1 MHCNVHLLHIP
12 KQKQVGILL
21 LLHFETSGSCL
32 QSIYSLVCIKYIYTK
47 LFSWFSIV
55 RDEQKFF
62 ISRTQVIRTISVFF
76 FKINDFF
83 LMTSKQSYQAKNPTT
98 FPRRLDSWGFFF
110 QVPNWSMFSRLNFIS
125 DFLPV
130 FQDPKC
136 STIKEYFHNIEHL
149 AQLFYRCHKEIH
161 TLNSI
166 QEGTLL
172 QQQGIII

>member
-62 ISRTQVIRTISVFF
+62 ISGTQVIRTISVFF

-98 FPRRLDSWGFFF
+98 FPRRLDSWVFFF
-110 QVPNWSMFSRLNFIS
+110 KSQTEVCFPDLISYLISYLFFRILNA
-125 DFLPV
+125 L
-130 FQDPKC
+130 
-136 STIKEYFHNIEHL
+136 
-149 AQLFYRCHKEIH
+149 QLRNTF
-161 TLNSI
+161 T
-166 QEGTLL
+166 T
-172 QQQGIII
+172 